1 MSKGR
6 QADTVKQRA
15 EHMVND
21 TEPRSARNVAETP
34 VDMLLRSVRGNR
46 KDTLADSKQQV
57 VERERG
63 EAPAQFI
70 GTRRRGIAA
79 RKKADQAAIFQ
90 ITQHPHRNRRGGIRA
105 GMRDTVGNSPEG
117 GDGSLRFVCQHCR
130 LLY

>member
-1 MSKGR
+1 
-6 QADTVKQRA
+6 
-15 EHMVND
+15 MVND

-79 RKKADQAAIFQ
+79 PEEGRIRPQYSKS
-90 ITQHPHRNRRGGIRA
+90 RNIRTGTEGEASRA
-105 GMRDTVGNSPEG
+105 GMRDTVGNRRRAAMAACVLSVNIVGYYIKEN
-117 GDGSLRFVCQHCR
+117 SITS
-130 LLY
+130 